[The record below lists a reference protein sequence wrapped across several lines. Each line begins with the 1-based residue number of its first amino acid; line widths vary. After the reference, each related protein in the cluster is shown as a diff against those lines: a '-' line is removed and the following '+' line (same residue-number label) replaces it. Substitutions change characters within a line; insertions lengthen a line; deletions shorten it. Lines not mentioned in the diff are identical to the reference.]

1 MRMGAHIFVARG
13 TNHAVRSA
21 VERGCEVVQIFSSS
35 PRAWA
40 IAEPG
45 PGHDERLR
53 DAFAANGISPILLHA
68 PYLVNIAAADPDVYA
83 RSVACL
89 VHAAQRGRRVGGP
102 VVVHAGRDRLGPRDA
117 SLKRAAAA
125 VLTTLK
131 LVPGARVLIEPTSGG
146 RGSVAS
152 TVDETAELLAVVDDE
167 RVGVCFDTCHA
178 HVAGHELSTARGA
191 KRFVGLVASRIGV
204 DRVGALHV
212 NDARDPAG
220 SCRDRHWH
228 IGRGTIG
235 DEGFA
240 TLLSDRRLRRVPAIL
255 ETPGD
260 VDDDRRNLA
269 HARALSLR
277 PPRESA
283 RKSAR
288 RAYAGR
294 GKVT

>member
-1 MRMGAHIFVARG
+1 MRLGAHVFVARG
-13 TNHAVRSA
+13 TAHAVRSA

-53 DAFAANGISPILLHA
+53 DAFAEHGIAPILLHA
-68 PYLVNIAAADPDVYA
+68 PYLVNIAANDPDIYA

-89 VHAAQRGRRVGGP
+89 VHAAQRGRRIGGP
-102 VVVHAGRDRLGPRDA
+102 VVVHAGRDRNGPRDA
-117 SLKRAAAA
+117 SLRRAAAA

-152 TVDETAELLAVVDDE
+152 TVEETAELLAVIDDE
-167 RVGVCFDTCHA
+167 RVAVCFDTCHM
-178 HVAGHELSTARGA
+178 HVAGHDLSTRRSAR
-191 KRFVGLVASRIGV
+191 RWLDLVASRIGLE
-204 DRVGALHV
+204 RIGALHV

-220 SCRDRHWH
+220 SGRDRHWH
-228 IGRGTIG
+228 IGDGTIG

-240 TLLSDRRLRRVPAIL
+240 AILSDRRLRHVPAVL

-260 VDDDRRNLA
+260 ADDDRRNLS
-269 HARALSLR
+269 HARALSQR
-277 PPRESA
+277 RRRESA
-283 RKSAR
+283 RRAEGD
-288 RAYAGR
+288 AYAGR
-294 GKVT
+294 KTR